1 MHKESQSR
9 ASAHPGG
16 RRHTGTRR
24 RRWGLTAVRSALAL
38 LPGAE
43 EIAERS
49 VDWVREHDPEYTGL
63 VTVPELRAAS
73 RSCVRLVLS
82 RVAAAA
88 LDDELGA
95 APERIG
101 RGRAVSSA
109 PLEAVLRALRID
121 YRLVWEAMLDLAATH
136 EDLDMLE
143 LLTDGAARVWDV
155 IDEVSVGVA
164 EAYREVEAELQRSS
178 EEQARSLIGAL
189 LRGTAPLG
197 STLRRAAMHI
207 GFGTG
212 ERFVV
217 CSVAAAEAAII
228 SEESL
233 RRALARAGM
242 RSAWYSEFGTHLGVV
257 QISPET
263 PEQVGAALAT
273 IPEVRAGISSVADGL
288 GATRDEGLG
297 GRGGAAGPSR
307 PAGRD
312 GHDRDPSAGQH
323 WPSAAPD
330 LAALLARQVLGP
342 LSVLRPSERERILRT
357 VAAYIAGGG
366 SVAADGGRTP
376 LSPQHDHQPPAPV
389 RASRREGRCMSHGI
403 WPKSC
408 WRSRPSASAA
418 RDRRALSGVRSASGA
433 HGSASQPKERASAA
447 GHGFRL

>member
-1 MHKESQSR
+1 MPERIPQ
-9 ASAHPGG
+9 APAPGHEG
-16 RRHTGTRR
+16 AA
-24 RRWGLTAVRSALAL
+24 WGLTAVRSALAL
-38 LPGAE
+38 LPGAD

-88 LDDELGA
+88 LDDELRA

-136 EDLDMLE
+136 EELDMLE

-164 EAYREVEAELQRSS
+164 EAYRDVEAELQRSS

-189 LRGTAPLG
+189 LRGPAPLG
-197 STLRRAAMHI
+197 STVRRAAMHI

-212 ERFVV
+212 EPFVV
-217 CSVAAAEAAII
+217 CSVAAAQAAII

-242 RSAWYSEFGTHLGVV
+242 RSAWYSESGTHLGVV
-257 QISPET
+257 QISQET
-263 PEQVGAALAT
+263 PEQVGPALAT
-273 IPEVRAGISSVADGL
+273 IGGVRAGISSVADGL
-288 GATRDEGLG
+288 GATRENVWEAEAALRSIPP
-297 GRGGAAGPSR
+297 GRPGTAMIETHLLPSLAG
-307 PAGRD
+307 
-312 GHDRDPSAGQH
+312 
-323 WPSAAPD
+323 AAPD
-330 LAALLARQVLGP
+330 LAALLSRRVLGP

-357 VAAYIAGGG
+357 VSAYIAGGG
-366 SVAADGGRTP
+366 SIAGTADELHYHRNTIINHLRRFERQTGRS
-376 LSPQHDHQPPAPV
+376 LHQP
-389 RASRREGRCMSHGI
+389 
-403 WPKSC
+403 
-408 WRSRPSASAA
+408 
-418 RDRRALSGVRSASGA
+418 RDLAEIVLALEA
-433 HGSASQPKERASAA
+433 ERL
-447 GHGFRL
+447 GG